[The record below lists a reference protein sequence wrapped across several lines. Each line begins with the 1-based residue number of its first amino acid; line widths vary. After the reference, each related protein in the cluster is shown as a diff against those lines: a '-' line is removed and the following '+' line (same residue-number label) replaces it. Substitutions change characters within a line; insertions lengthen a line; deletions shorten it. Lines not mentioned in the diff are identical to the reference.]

1 MTEENAPAAP
11 GAIIAPEL
19 QRQAEIAALIDPWHF
34 ESFNSTRLGHD
45 TELWNLVLAATQDL
59 KSRLAAFIKET

>member
-1 MTEENAPAAP
+1 MS
-11 GAIIAPEL
+11 
-19 QRQAEIAALIDPWHF
+19 ALIDRRHF

-45 TELWNLVLAATQDL
+45 TKPWNLVLAATQDL

>member
-1 MTEENAPAAP
+1 MPEENAPAAP
-11 GAIIAPEL
+11 DGIIAPEH
-19 QRQAEIAALIDPWHF
+19 QRHVEIAALIDHWHF

>member
-1 MTEENAPAAP
+1 MPQEDVPAAP

-19 QRQAEIAALIDPWHF
+19 QRHAEIAALIDRWHF

>member
-1 MTEENAPAAP
+1 MPEKDASPTPDANV
-11 GAIIAPEL
+11 APEV
-19 QRQAEIAALIDPWHF
+19 QRHVEIAALIDRWHF

>member
-1 MTEENAPAAP
+1 MSDEHAPAAP
-11 GAIIAPEL
+11 SAIIAPEL
-19 QRQAEIAALIDPWHF
+19 QRHAEIAALIDRWHF

-45 TELWNLVLAATQDL
+45 TEVWNLVLAATQDL

>member
-1 MTEENAPAAP
+1 MPKEDASAAP

-19 QRQAEIAALIDPWHF
+19 QRRAEIAALIDRWHF

>member
-1 MTEENAPAAP
+1 MPEQNAPATP

-19 QRQAEIAALIDPWHF
+19 QRHAEIAALIDRWHF
-34 ESFNSTRLGHD
+34 ESFNSTPLGHD
-45 TELWNLVLAATQDL
+45 TEVWNLVLAATQDL

>member
-1 MTEENAPAAP
+1 MPEENAPAAP
-11 GAIIAPEL
+11 RAIIAPEL
-19 QRQAEIAALIDPWHF
+19 RRHAEIAALIDRWHF

-45 TELWNLVLAATQDL
+45 TEAWNLVLAATQDL